1 MKINRLYP
9 IATKPTVLPFSP
21 PGLKEEQTR
30 SHGFTVSEGEIFL
43 SPFDTNEGATLI
55 NSLEIFRVC
64 CIFEFFFLLEILEKE
79 KREEK
84 IDNLK
89 NEVSQTFLSNFIR
102 VRIYNFVEKYN
113 FVESLSNRD
122 KIFHGTVFFTVKIV
136 NVRRHHGNGRRHHG
150 KCI

>member
-64 CIFEFFFLLEILEKE
+64 CIFEFFFFFVGNIR
-79 KREEK
+79 KRETRR
-84 IDNLK
+84 K
-89 NEVSQTFLSNFIR
+89 N
-102 VRIYNFVEKYN
+102 
-113 FVESLSNRD
+113 
-122 KIFHGTVFFTVKIV
+122 
-136 NVRRHHGNGRRHHG
+136 
-150 KCI
+150 